1 MNDLLTQIW
10 SCLVQSSEVY
20 VKMVVNSDAETL
32 QSNANDST
40 DFEGKLLILEKR
52 SVNFIQIQ
60 TCNI

>member
-40 DFEGKLLILEKR
+40 DFEGNIL
-52 SVNFIQIQ
+52 
-60 TCNI
+60 